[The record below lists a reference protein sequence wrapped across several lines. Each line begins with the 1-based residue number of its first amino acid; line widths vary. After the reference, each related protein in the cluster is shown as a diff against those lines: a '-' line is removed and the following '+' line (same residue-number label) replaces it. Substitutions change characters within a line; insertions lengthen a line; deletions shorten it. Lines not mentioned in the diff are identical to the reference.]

1 MKQFKTIRASMF
13 LSFSV
18 VIVLLV
24 VLSIGIFGYSFS
36 KVLLR
41 QEYDALQAT
50 CNSVSDSM
58 DDQIETVQAAS
69 IKLYTSNQYKELFF
83 KQVGSSAE
91 EFSTGRDLWQT
102 VRTVTGAVNSYLRI
116 LSLRNDGRV
125 YRFDDTFCS
134 DTQGALL
141 LAPDIN
147 YLDKT
152 VHAPFDHISEP
163 HWIKA
168 DAAQPWK
175 RVITVYTRFSRKI
188 STERNN
194 LLAVSID
201 YDHFVRR
208 ATELSCK
215 APGQSIYI
223 FSHSGRLIFP
233 LEGSMQTDELARA
246 RKQFFDLRRSGQSE
260 GVFSD
265 FPSDPRVYAWKFSQV
280 SGFAAVVT
288 SSAQMVYQPFF
299 MFLFQLAGVGV
310 AAAGC
315 VLMLVYVLSR
325 RLSRPLRMLGQSI
338 QTYTLD
344 QEEAL
349 HEDEPLHSGIDE
361 IESLNIAYQQMR
373 RRLHRSLEE
382 VVVARSH
389 ETQSRMLALQ
399 AQMDPHFLYNTLSVM
414 SILAE
419 EQDCEEV
426 SGMCAA
432 LVNMLRYISSSAA
445 QVTLAQ
451 ELAHTRAYIGLM
463 QIRYRDMLRF
473 SCDIPD
479 DMLAL
484 SIPRLVVQPLVE
496 NALKYGINVDPPWC
510 ISISGRCEGETW
522 SICVCDNGRG
532 IAQEKLQELYARMR
546 AYETCARIPEPELSG
561 VGLVNIFMRLRL
573 MYGENMV
580 FSISNQPNGGLCVQI
595 GGGIRGKDVP

>member
-1 MKQFKTIRASMF
+1 MKQFKTIQGSMF

-18 VIVLLV
+18 VIILLV
-24 VLSIGIFGYSFS
+24 FLSIGIFGYSFS

-41 QEYDALQAT
+41 QEYDALQAA
-50 CNSVSDSM
+50 CNNVSESM
-58 DDQIETVQAAS
+58 DDQIKTVQAAS

-83 KQVGSSAE
+83 KQVQSSAE

-116 LSLRNDGRV
+116 LSLRSDGRV
-125 YRFDDTFCS
+125 YRFDNTFCS
-134 DTQGALL
+134 DAQGALL

-152 VHAPFDHISEP
+152 VHTPFDHISEP

-168 DAAQPWK
+168 DTTQPWE

-208 ATELSCK
+208 ATELSRK
-215 APGQSIYI
+215 TPEESIYI

-233 LEGSMQTDELARA
+233 LEGSLQTDELAHA
-246 RKQFFDLRRSGQSE
+246 RKQFFDLRRTGQSE
-260 GVFSD
+260 GSFSD
-265 FPSDPRVYAWKFSQV
+265 FPSDPRVYTWKFSQV
-280 SGFAAVVT
+280 SGFAVVVT
-288 SSAQMVYQPFF
+288 SSAQVVYRPFF
-299 MFLFQLAGVGV
+299 VFLFQLIGVGG
-310 AAAGC
+310 AAEVC
-315 VLMLVYVLSR
+315 LMILVYLLSR

-344 QEEAL
+344 QEEPL
-349 HEDEPLHSGIDE
+349 QEDAPLHSGIDE

-382 VVVARSH
+382 AVVARSH

-399 AQMDPHFLYNTLSVM
+399 AQMNPHFLYNTLSVM

-419 EQDCEEV
+419 EQDCNEV
-426 SGMCAA
+426 SGMCGE
-432 LVNMLRYISSSAA
+432 LVNMLRYISNGAA

-451 ELAHTRAYIGLM
+451 ELAHTRAYVGLM
-463 QIRYRDMLRF
+463 QIRYRGMLRF

-479 DMLAL
+479 DMLSL
-484 SIPRLVVQPLVE
+484 SIPRLVVQPLIE
-496 NALKYGINVDPPWC
+496 NALKYGINIDPPWC
-510 ISISGRCEGETW
+510 ISLSGKREGEKW
-522 SICVCDNGRG
+522 SICVRDNGRG
-532 IAQEKLQELYARMR
+532 IAQKKLQELYARMR
-546 AYETCARIPEPELSG
+546 AYETCTRIPEPELNG

-580 FSISNQPNGGLCVQI
+580 FSIFNQPQGGLCVQI
-595 GGGIRGKDVP
+595 GGGIDGKDMP